1 MKRGL
6 HGGTDRPR
14 SGTDMLAAGP
24 YPAPMP
30 LLRTP
35 RLRLPPARD
44 GLWSRRLLSLG
55 VAAVV
60 AAAVVAPL
68 QRLSRFELDGMAWVG
83 WLIIVARPLE
93 RRWWP
98 RRDARLTWTA
108 RVAGRDAVEPG
119 LVARRSLAG
128 WADLVA
134 DLAVLTGATLVMIS
148 SFPTDREWGRIVRT
162 LLVLGLAAAVGWI
175 AYREARFTGRLA
187 LTPGG
192 IRYGS
197 RRYDWSNI
205 DRVSLHKR
213 EGRLNGVR
221 LRPVR
226 WQSLEPAP
234 VVGGRDTAVPEQRLA
249 AAIEEYRS
257 RPYVLAGGPVTAPEP
272 AAEPAGR

>member
-1 MKRGL
+1 
-6 HGGTDRPR
+6 
-14 SGTDMLAAGP
+14 
-24 YPAPMP
+24 MP

-35 RLRLPPARD
+35 RLRLPPAGD
-44 GLWSRRLLSLG
+44 GLWSRRLLALT
-55 VAAVV
+55 VAVVV
-60 AAAVVAPL
+60 AAAVAAPL
-68 QRLSRFELDGMAWVG
+68 LALTRFPLDGVGWVG
-83 WLIIVARPLE
+83 WLMFGVRALE

-98 RRDARLTWTA
+98 RRDGRLAWTA
-108 RVAGRDAVEPG
+108 RVTGRAAVEPG
-119 LVARRSLAG
+119 LVARRSPAG

-134 DLAVLTGATLVMIS
+134 DLTVVAGAALVMIS
-148 SFPTDREWGRIVRT
+148 SLPADRGWGRIVRT
-162 LLVLGLAAAVGWI
+162 LLVLGVAAAVGRV
-175 AYREARFTGRLA
+175 AYQEARFTGRLA
-187 LTPGG
+187 LTAGG

-197 RRYDWSNI
+197 KRYDWSNI
-205 DRVSLHKR
+205 DRVSLHQR

-226 WQSLEPAP
+226 WPSLDPAP

>member
-1 MKRGL
+1 
-6 HGGTDRPR
+6 
-14 SGTDMLAAGP
+14 
-24 YPAPMP
+24 MP

-35 RLRLPPARD
+35 RLRLARD
-44 GLWSRRLLSLG
+44 GLWSRRLLSLV

-60 AAAVVAPL
+60 AVAVAAPL
-68 QRLSRFELDGMAWVG
+68 LALSRSTTSDDFALVAWLLLGVHQLG
-83 WLIIVARPLE
+83 

-98 RRDARLTWTA
+98 RRNGRLAWTA

-119 LVARRSLAG
+119 LVGRRSLAG
-128 WADLVA
+128 WTDLLADLSLVTWT
-134 DLAVLTGATLVMIS
+134 AVVITS
-148 SFPTDREWGRIVRT
+148 YFPADREWGRIVRT
-162 LLVLGLAAAVGWI
+162 LLALGAAAAVGWT

-187 LTPGG
+187 LTAGG
-192 IRYGS
+192 VRYGS
-197 RRYDWSNI
+197 RSYDWSNI

-213 EGRLNGVR
+213 DGRLNGVR
-221 LRPVR
+221 LRLVR
-226 WQSLEPAP
+226 RASLEPAP